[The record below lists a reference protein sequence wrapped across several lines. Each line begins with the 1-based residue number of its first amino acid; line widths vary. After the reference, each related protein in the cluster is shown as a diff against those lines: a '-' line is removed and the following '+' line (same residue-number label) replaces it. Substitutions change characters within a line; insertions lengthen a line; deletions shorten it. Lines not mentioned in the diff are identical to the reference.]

1 MSDKRGPLDSLAGM
15 AEHQTKFTIKLE
27 RAENWNR
34 LEGGDLSYNEI
45 RQVESSPFL
54 QEFQQRLRR
63 KRYIDNARGKY
74 DVRAVLRSLRCCRP
88 PDFRCSKHFSST
100 VSLPSLDS
108 DFDGVIPLPM
118 ETDVSELDQVT
129 ESELSHYYCLLLS
142 QQLARKINY
151 EEYKEHHAYALL
163 LEFLA
168 VRSEDVKCVLSV
180 NGLSRHHGYLLTFDS
195 NRQLPFHLLIEPVG
209 SDIKSYT
216 PRSDFRVSIR
226 DFPHL
231 VLGVSSQPTSSDETR
246 MLLQAACFSRIGN
259 WLRDPIRCEPVVIM
273 AICIDKN
280 FNAHQHILY
289 QPDVK
294 SIKVVFNWF

>member
-1 MSDKRGPLDSLAGM
+1 M
-15 AEHQTKFTIKLE
+15 ALNHTEFTIKLE
-27 RAENWNR
+27 RVENWNR
-34 LEGGDLSYNEI
+34 LRGEDLSHNEV
-45 RQVESSPFL
+45 REVESSPFL

-88 PDFRCSKHFSST
+88 PDHRCSKHFSST

-118 ETDVSELDQVT
+118 ETDVSELEQVT

-142 QQLARKINY
+142 RQLTSEINY
-151 EEYKEHHAYALL
+151 EEDKDSQVYALL

-180 NGLSRHHGYLLTFDS
+180 NGFSRHHGYLLTFDS
-195 NRQLPFHLLIEPVG
+195 DRQLPFPLVIEPDG
-209 SDIKSYT
+209 SEKMTYT
-216 PRSDFRVSIR
+216 PCSDFRVSIR

-231 VLGVSSQPTSSDETR
+231 VLEVNSQPTSSDEKC
-246 MLLQAACFSRIGN
+246 MLLQAACFSRISN
-259 WLRDPIRCEPVVIM
+259 WLRGPRRREPVVIM
-273 AICIDKN
+273 AIYIDKN
-280 FNAHQHILY
+280 FKARQHILC
-289 QPDVK
+289 QPDVE
-294 SIKVVFNWF
+294 SVKVVFNWF